1 MKIEEEIE
9 QKQFAN
15 EYVKVGINIMFTASF
30 LIHKNTQLLKPFGIS
45 IQQFNILRILRGLHP
60 EPATIKLLTRRMI
73 DKTSNASRLVER
85 LRQKGLVERHECEFD
100 RRKVD
105 IFITKSGLELVNE
118 ASITLEA
125 TDQILHPI
133 SEEEA
138 KTLNTIL
145 DKLRG

>member
-1 MKIEEEIE
+1 MRIEEEIE

-15 EYVKVGINIMFTASF
+15 EYIKAGINIMFTASF
-30 LIHKNTQLLKPFGIS
+30 LIHKNTQVLKPFGIS

-60 EPATIKLLTRRMI
+60 EPATIKLLTKRMI

-105 IFITKSGLELVNE
+105 ILITEAGLELVNE
-118 ASITLEA
+118 ASTALETA
-125 TDQILHPI
+125 DKILYPI
-133 SEEEA
+133 SKEEA
-138 KTLNTIL
+138 KTLNAIL